1 MVNLELF
8 GADGSS
14 RLYTILGYVIRSVLL
29 IISIIDIKR
38 QRVQMKMEV
47 AAAPD
52 GLARKLISFLKCRR
66 CLDGVHG
73 LDMVNIAM
81 IILSY
86 ISLSLKY
93 GYDQF
98 IEGKV
103 TQAK

>member
-1 MVNLELF
+1 
-8 GADGSS
+8 
-14 RLYTILGYVIRSVLL
+14 
-29 IISIIDIKR
+29 
-38 QRVQMKMEV
+38 MKMEV